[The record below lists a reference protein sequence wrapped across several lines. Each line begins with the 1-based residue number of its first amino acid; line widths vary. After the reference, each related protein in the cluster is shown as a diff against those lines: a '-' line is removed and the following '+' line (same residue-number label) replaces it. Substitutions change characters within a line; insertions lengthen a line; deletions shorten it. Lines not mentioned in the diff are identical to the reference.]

1 MAIIHIPD
9 AEEIIAAM
17 RRKNYRIYDNPTG
30 NHINLVGIRNSS
42 SEPGHFDDLLC
53 VLYLSD
59 GIWNSFAF
67 PASTDPGA
75 FFRDSPLNVNGTVV
89 MKPGQYRDA
98 FKIGRPEGYKALQQ
112 AGQITVFQDSNLDA
126 EFDLSAAGE
135 DQQSHSLSI
144 QPASRGPASTQ
155 LDKWN
160 SGNQVVQDPG
170 QYAFLMSLCEKSAD
184 GYGNAFTYTLLE
196 DIDFTAEL
204 DASVIIVES
213 EASDLSPPVSS
224 SPVIPLPPAES
235 RAPEPDWDTDSD
247 TNPSTRTS
255 ATSDDAAASSR
266 PEPDIDFDATL
277 GFYVAG
283 GGASD
288 EDTAMPDDEASATM
302 LPGSTLSEEAT
313 ATDDDAR
320 TTVALGASRP
330 DSVSP
335 GDEFTVSFAAY
346 LPALELEV
354 ESQLSNLS
362 AHANSV
368 LDIKRCQWL
377 KGAEFEVE
385 LRANGLDIDEPR
397 QQFTW
402 NGQKELIFWDVCLPQ
417 NSPGNTRVLKIDVFT
432 GKIRIAKLRLDLTIS
447 AQGTQGRN
455 SVTGVEPAKTG
466 FASYASK
473 DRVRVLDMVQAIETN
488 AGIDVFMDCMDIRPG
503 EEWRNVI
510 LKEIAER
517 DQFLLFWS
525 SNAKNS
531 EWVDLEWR
539 TAYPLIPSVDFQ
551 IHPLD
556 SPSVAPPPDELK
568 HYHFDSLHAQLRRG
582 YPN

>member
-9 AEEIIAAM
+9 AEAIIAAM
-17 RRKNYRIYDNPTG
+17 RRNNYLIYDNPAG
-30 NHINLVGIRNSS
+30 NHINLVGIRNSTS
-42 SEPGHFDDLLC
+42 APGHFDDLLC

-75 FFRDSPLNVNGTVV
+75 FHRENPLNVRGTVI

-98 FKIGRPEGYKALQQ
+98 FKIGRHMGYKAMQQ
-112 AGQITVFQDSNLDA
+112 AGHITVYQDSNEDVEL
-126 EFDLSAAGE
+126 DLSTEGE
-135 DQQSHSLSI
+135 SQQPHSLNI
-144 QPASRGPASTQ
+144 QRASRQRTSTQ
-155 LDKWN
+155 VDKWN
-160 SGNQVVQDPG
+160 AGNQVVQDSDNFD
-170 QYAFLMSLCEKSAD
+170 FLMSLCEQSAD
-184 GYGNAFTYTLLE
+184 GYGNIFTYTLLE
-196 DIDFTAEL
+196 DIDFI
-204 DASVIIVES
+204 SKP
-213 EASDLSPPVSS
+213 EASFSSPPAS
-224 SPVIPLPPAES
+224 SPPASPIPPNEDF
-235 RAPEPDWDTDSD
+235 APEPDWSSAPE
-247 TNPSTRTS
+247 TNLSTRVS
-255 ATSDDAAASSR
+255 STSDDDFASSR
-266 PEPDIDFDATL
+266 AEPAIDFDASL
-277 GFYVAG
+277 DFYI
-283 GGASD
+283 ASEDADD
-288 EDTAMPDDEASATM
+288 EDAAMPDDDAPAAM
-302 LPGSTLSEEAT
+302 ALGSTFSEEA
-313 ATDDDAR
+313 AAAEDDTR

-330 DSVSP
+330 DAVSP

-346 LPALELEV
+346 LPELEPEV
-354 ESQLSNLS
+354 ENLLSNLS
-362 AHANSV
+362 PHANSV
-368 LDIKRCQWL
+368 LNIKRCQWR
-377 KGAEFEVE
+377 KGAAFEVE

-402 NGQKELIFWDVCLPQ
+402 NGEKELIFWDVCLPQ
-417 NSPGNTRVLKIDVFT
+417 NSSGNTRVLKIDVFT

-447 AQGTQGRN
+447 EQGTQGRN
-455 SVTGVEPAKTG
+455 SVTGVEPAKTS

-510 LKEIAER
+510 LNEIAER

-539 TAYPLIPSVDFQ
+539 TAYPLIPELDFQ